1 MDTSNTDVEDEEG
14 QNVAS
19 ARKLTNISEQLE
31 EGIGD
36 AFLRND
42 VDDTFENKV
51 AQAKLLLRLQTA
63 YENGEIEANLL
74 VGNYNGNYTD
84 LMKDHFN
91 NIVDLAKQRESLRR
105 SRIRS
110 RRKSRRQSQLVR
122 FHAFDEMNDF
132 WEYL

>member
-1 MDTSNTDVEDEEG
+1 M
-14 QNVAS
+14 
-19 ARKLTNISEQLE
+19 
-31 EGIGD
+31 
-36 AFLRND
+36 
-42 VDDTFENKV
+42 DDTFENKV

-74 VGNYNGNYTD
+74 VGNYTD

-110 RRKSRRQSQLVR
+110 RRKSRRQSQLGRV
-122 FHAFDEMNDF
+122 HAFDEMNDF